1 MQRRTFFALFLIA
14 AASAAA
20 AQPLPP
26 ALQADTVLYNGKIL
40 TVDKDFHIVQ
50 AVAIRDGKFVA
61 VGTNGEVRALAG
73 PRTAS
78 IDLQGR
84 TVLPGLIDTH
94 AHLESAGMAE
104 YTAGMGRARSV
115 AEALSIIREMAARTP
130 PGQWIIG
137 SGWHPPSQLAE
148 HRYLTRQEI
157 DSVAPNNPVFL
168 PTVGHFVMVNSAAL
182 RLAGIT
188 KDTPDPAGGEIEKD
202 KATGEPTGVLAE
214 SAIHLVSDIV
224 PEWPLDVRATQLK
237 KGMAVFN
244 SYGLTSVVSGAVTP
258 RDLSVYQTIHS
269 RNEQTIRVSVMFT
282 PTGETIPSVSLE
294 DWEKFFARMGAYSDF
309 GDEWLSFSGIKLAI
323 DGGMTLRTAA
333 MREAYPGDPSY
344 HGFLTMKPERLKAL
358 VSIANRYNW
367 RVGIHCVGDAAID
380 TVLDAYEAADKE
392 KSIRDRR
399 FILIHASLIRP
410 DQMQRAK
417 KLGVRADVQNSFM
430 WNKASTVARF
440 LGRPTADRAIPTRT
454 LIDVMGLDQ
463 IGAGTDFPVNPVNPF
478 ITMYVA
484 VTRKD
489 MDGEVYGKDQAITRE
504 EAIRLYTSAAAR
516 YTFSE
521 RRTGS
526 IEPGKAAD
534 LVVLSADILTIP
546 DEAIKSLQALRTL
559 VAGKTVF
566 QR

>member
-14 AASAAA
+14 TAPAAM
-20 AQPLPP
+20 AQQS
-26 ALQADTVLYNGKIL
+26 ALQADTVLYNGKIV
-40 TVDKDFHIVQ
+40 TADKDFHIAQ

-61 VGTNGEVRALAG
+61 VGTNGDIRALAG

-182 RLAGIT
+182 KLAGIT
-188 KDTPDPAGGEIEKD
+188 KDTPNPAGGEIEKD

-333 MREAYPGDPSY
+333 MRDAYPDDPSY

-417 KLGVRADVQNSFM
+417 RLGVRADVQNSFM

-440 LGRPTADRAIPTRT
+440 LGRPTANRAIPTRT
-454 LIDVMGLDQ
+454 LIDVMGLDH

-489 MDGEVYGKDQAITRE
+489 MDGEVYGKAQAITRE

-546 DEAIKSLQALRTL
+546 DEAIKNLQAVRTI

>member
-14 AASAAA
+14 TAPAAM
-20 AQPLPP
+20 AQQS
-26 ALQADTVLYNGKIL
+26 ALQADTVLYNGKIV
-40 TVDKDFHIVQ
+40 TADKDFHIAQ

-61 VGTNGEVRALAG
+61 VGTNGDIRALAG

-115 AEALSIIREMAARTP
+115 AEALSIIREMAARTR

-182 RLAGIT
+182 KLAGIT
-188 KDTPDPAGGEIEKD
+188 KDTPNPAGGEIEKD

-294 DWEKFFARMGAYSDF
+294 DWEKFFARTGAYSDF

-333 MREAYPGDPSY
+333 MREAYPDDPSY

-410 DQMQRAK
+410 DQMRRAK
-417 KLGVRADVQNSFM
+417 QLGVRADVQNSFM

-454 LIDVMGLDQ
+454 LIDVMGLDH

-546 DEAIKSLQALRTL
+546 DEAIKNLQAVRTI
-559 VAGKTVF
+559 VAGRTVF

>member
-188 KDTPDPAGGEIEKD
+188 KDTPNPAGGEIEKD

-392 KSIRDRR
+392 KPIRDRR

>member
-188 KDTPDPAGGEIEKD
+188 KDTPNPAGGEIEKD

>member
-1 MQRRTFFALFLIA
+1 MRVRNLLGLFLVGTA
-14 AASAAA
+14 TAAA
-20 AQPLPP
+20 AQPLSP

-148 HRYLTRQEI
+148 HRYLTRHEI

-188 KDTPDPAGGEIEKD
+188 KDTPNPAGGEIEKD

-333 MREAYPGDPSY
+333 MREAYPDDPSY

-417 KLGVRADVQNSFM
+417 RLGVRADVQNSFM

-489 MDGEVYGKDQAITRE
+489 MDGEVYGKAQAITRE

-546 DEAIKSLQALRTL
+546 DEAIKNLQAVRTL